1 MPRSRQFVAWFFI
14 AATVWMGTGQALHAL
29 SHALHALE
37 TPQSMPPMARVALA
51 LGSGHDHSDCDGH
64 GHAPEDGRDHGVL
77 CEQCALFSAMDG
89 AGVTRS
95 GVSLPALPGQVPGS
109 ALPATARNFRFTAYT
124 SRAPPHGA

>member
-1 MPRSRQFVAWFFI
+1 MYRVFE
-14 AATVWMGTGQALHAL
+14 ALDELGAIVEE
-29 SHALHALE
+29 ARGV
-37 TPQSMPPMARVALA
+37 PMARVALA